1 MLSDW
6 DLQVTT
12 DEYDPHNV
20 LERRPGTVPYMSL
33 DLLESDAWSG
43 NIQHL
48 YRHDLEAI
56 IWVLAWAILCYED
69 GRRKVPLTM
78 QGWLTGDHSI
88 VSKKKFAFLGW
99 LEKIQ
104 PPPSRA
110 QEWILV
116 QALFADLIF
125 ARAQRQILKMSAD
138 YEGVSEKDAKEV
150 ARLHWEVIE
159 KSRLA
164 RPLKEVVF
172 ASKPQF

>member
-1 MLSDW
+1 M
-6 DLQVTT
+6 
-12 DEYDPHNV
+12 
-20 LERRPGTVPYMSL
+20 
-33 DLLESDAWSG
+33 
-43 NIQHL
+43 
-48 YRHDLEAI
+48 
-56 IWVLAWAILCYED
+56 
-69 GRRKVPLTM
+69 
-78 QGWLTGDHSI
+78 
-88 VSKKKFAFLGW
+88 
-99 LEKIQ
+99 
-104 PPPSRA
+104 
-110 QEWILV
+110 